1 MKLQQIYTN
10 CLAHAAY
17 YLESNGEVAL
27 FDPLRDP
34 KPYLEMAKENQAT
47 IKYIFETHF
56 HADFVSGHLDIAQET
71 GATIIYGLTAK
82 PSFDAIIAED
92 EQVFELGGCLIQALH
107 TPGHTLEST
116 VYLITEEDGIETSLI
131 TGDTLFIGDV
141 GRPDLA
147 QHVVADLTED
157 KLAGMLYHSLR
168 DKIMPLGDH
177 IVIYPNHGAG
187 SACGKNLSNEK
198 TDTLGSQKLNNY
210 ALNPDLTEAKFKEL
224 VLSGLTPPPQ
234 YFPNNVLLNING
246 YTNHEKVL
254 SRSLTPLELDK
265 FVEIYQSSNPIILDT
280 RNAEDF
286 AKGHIP
292 NSINIGLDGNFAQWV
307 GELIRD
313 INQPFLLVCDKGTQE
328 DAITRLARVGYDG
341 VLGYLENGFDSWIE
355 KNRLIGHVSRIN
367 ADEFSTLI
375 ENKSTTI
382 VDVRKVSEF
391 QSQHILWSQNIPLN
405 SLKRLMTSIPRDKP
419 FVLVC
424 QGGYRSMI
432 AASILKKNGIHN
444 FVDIRGGFV
453 AIKETPISLS
463 NYQTPTTQL

>member
-1 MKLQQIYTN
+1 MKLQQLYTD

-56 HADFVSGHLDIAQET
+56 HADFVSGHFDIAQET
-71 GATIIYGLTAK
+71 GAKIIYGPTAK
-82 PSFDAIIAED
+82 PSFEAIIAED

-177 IVIYPNHGAG
+177 IAIYPNHGAG
-187 SACGKNLSNEK
+187 SACGKNLSNQK
-198 TDTLGSQKLNNY
+198 TDTLGNQKLNNY
-210 ALNPDLTEAKFKEL
+210 ALNPDLTEVKFKEL

-246 YTNHEKVL
+246 YPNHKEVL
-254 SRSLTPLELDK
+254 SRSLKPIDIDT

-313 INQPFLLVCDKGTQE
+313 INQPFLLVCDKGAPE
-328 DAITRLARVGYDG
+328 EAITRLARVGYDG
-341 VLGYLENGFDSWIE
+341 VLGYLENGFDSWI
-355 KNRLIGHVSRIN
+355 KKSRLIGHVSRIN
-367 ADEFSTLI
+367 AGEFSTLI

-382 VDVRKVSEF
+382 VDVRKASEF

-405 SLKRLMTSIPRDKP
+405 SLKKLMNSIPRDKP

-444 FVDIRGGFV
+444 FVDIRGGFD